1 MGIKINII
9 LILLTMSISS
19 HGHAS
24 IFRTTE
30 ISLISNSLMKSKG
43 EINLDS
49 NITRDDSIKKPRL
62 WAVAIPF
69 NLILDTSSV
78 DSLTENLEFNNSQ
91 NNWLASNKMATE
103 FYTGFR
109 AAVDTLNKSGENIKL
124 IIVDHN
130 EKKNTYRIQDDPNKT
145 FFELSPE
152 EFLGVCEALSVEKI
166 IGPFRSNAS
175 EILAKFSSKTPVIN
189 PVSRSV
195 NTKNNPQL
203 VGAAS
208 SRKAESIS
216 LGKRAAIERQNNDSS
231 ITVLLLTQKSRKMKL
246 DSVFANSYSEMGADI
261 IELVS
266 LNISDETDFQELV
279 SRGPS
284 NYLIRYVLLDNN
296 VLTAAQV
303 LSAFRIRDPM
313 LTELWT
319 MGSNISSNALDSY
332 LLLRQPIVWAQI
344 ERADHIELKGVFQYL
359 KLYSGYAPGRWE
371 WLGFDM
377 AVFSN
382 YMKSNIPAAY
392 SGPRRLYLWKHEEGD
407 GYLNQSSIL
416 FRFDSLGVNRLDII
430 PTFELPNQNDT
441 LIVKNESENRINE

>member
-19 HGHAS
+19 HGYAS
-24 IFRTTE
+24 IFQTIE
-30 ISLISNSLMKSKG
+30 ISLISNSLMKSKDG
-43 EINLDS
+43 KSSDSSITIN
-49 NITRDDSIKKPRL
+49 DSIKKPRL

-78 DSLTENLEFNNSQ
+78 DSLTENLVSINSK
-91 NNWLASNKMATE
+91 NNWIASNKMASE

-109 AAVDTLNKSGENIKL
+109 AAIDTLNASGENIKL
-124 IIVDHN
+124 IVVDHI

-145 FFELSPE
+145 FFELSPK

-175 EILAKFSSKTPVIN
+175 EMLAKFSSKITVIN

-195 NTKNNPQL
+195 NTENNPQL
-203 VGAAS
+203 IAAAS
-208 SRKAESIS
+208 SRKAETIS

-231 ITVLLLTQKSRKMKL
+231 ITVLLLTKKSKKMRL
-246 DSVFANSYSEMGADI
+246 DSVFTYSYSEMGGDI

-303 LSAFRIRDPM
+303 LSAFRLRDPM

-332 LLLRQPIVWAQI
+332 LLLRQPVVWAQI
-344 ERADHIELKGVFQYL
+344 ERADHVELKGVFQYL
-359 KLYSGYAPGRWE
+359 KRYSGYAPGRWE

-377 AVFSN
+377 AVFAN

-392 SGPRRLYLWKHEEGD
+392 SGPRRLYLWKHKEGD
-407 GYLNQSSIL
+407 GYMNQSSIL

-430 PTFELPNQNDT
+430 PTFELPNRNDS
-441 LIVKNESENRINE
+441 LIDKYESQKLD

>member
-1 MGIKINII
+1 M
-9 LILLTMSISS
+9 
-19 HGHAS
+19 AS
-24 IFRTTE
+24 
-30 ISLISNSLMKSKG
+30 
-43 EINLDS
+43 
-49 NITRDDSIKKPRL
+49 
-62 WAVAIPF
+62 
-69 NLILDTSSV
+69 
-78 DSLTENLEFNNSQ
+78 
-91 NNWLASNKMATE
+91 E

-109 AAVDTLNKSGENIKL
+109 AAIDTLNASGENIKL
-124 IIVDHN
+124 IVGDHN

-145 FFELSPE
+145 FFELSPK

-175 EILAKFSSKTPVIN
+175 EILAKFSSKITVIN

-195 NTKNNPQL
+195 NTENNPQL
-203 VGAAS
+203 IAAAS

-231 ITVLLLTQKSRKMKL
+231 ITVLLLSQKSRKMRL
-246 DSVFANSYSEMGADI
+246 DSVFTYSYSEMGGDI

-284 NYLIRYVLLDNN
+284 DYLIRYVLLDNN
-296 VLTAAQV
+296 VLTAAKV
-303 LSAFRIRDPM
+303 LSAFRLRDPI

-319 MGSNISSNALDSY
+319 MGSNVSSNALDSY

-344 ERADHIELKGVFQYL
+344 ERADHVELKGVFQYL
-359 KLYSGYAPGRWE
+359 KRYSGYAPGRWE

-377 AVFSN
+377 AVFAN

-392 SGPRRLYLWKHEEGD
+392 SGPRRLYLWKHKEGD

-430 PTFELPNQNDT
+430 PTFELPNRNDS
-441 LIVKNESENRINE
+441 LFVKDESQKLD